1 MVMLKFQSTSN
12 FFKMGEKI
20 MSASY
25 DKFQPSQELT
35 DLLKRSG
42 SAEKIQ
48 SLEANAQF
56 AKALELPLRQGVL
69 NGDILD
75 GIFEPIRLSESATP
89 EFPLDFLAPGTEKDF
104 VAYTIPNHG
113 YIPERH
119 IEGDYVMVPTYDIG
133 ASIDY
138 LLKYARDARWDVV
151 GRAMEV
157 MEAQFVKKMNDDGW
171 HTLLAA
177 GVDRNIVVYDGDAA
191 NGQFTKRL
199 VSLMK
204 TVMRRNGGGNSTSNN
219 RGMLTDLYVS
229 PEAMEDIRNWGVDQ
243 VDEVTRREIYTA
255 ADGSI
260 NRIFGVNLHDLDEL
274 GNGQEYQLFYANEL
288 SGSQPSGHNTEIVV
302 GLDLRKRD
310 SFVMPVR
317 QEVQIFEDDSLHR
330 QKRAGFY
337 GWAEQGFA
345 VLDNRRVIL
354 GSL

>member
-1 MVMLKFQSTSN
+1 MLDNKER
-12 FFKMGEKI
+12 FK
-20 MSASY
+20 
-25 DKFQPSQELT
+25 PTPELT
-35 DLLKRSG
+35 DLLVRSG
-42 SAEKIQ
+42 SSSREVSIA
-48 SLEANAQF
+48 ANAEF

-69 NGDILD
+69 NGDILN
-75 GIFEPIRLSESATP
+75 GIFEPVTLAQSATP

-119 IEGDYVMVPTYDIG
+119 VEGDYVMVPTYDIG
-133 ASIDY
+133 SSIDY

-157 MEAQFVKKMNDDGW
+157 LEASFVKKMNDDGW

-177 GVDRNIVVYDGDAA
+177 GVDRNIVVYDSDANA
-191 NGQFTKRL
+191 SQFTKRL

-204 TVMRRNGGGNSTSNN
+204 TVMRRNGGGNSASNN

-229 PEAMEDIRNWGVDQ
+229 PEAMEDIRNWGIDQ
-243 VDEVTRREIYTA
+243 IDEVTRREIYTA
-255 ADGSI
+255 ADGSL

-274 GNGQEYQLFYANEL
+274 GVGQQYQLFYSDTLGASL
-288 SGSQPSGHNTEIVV
+288 PSGDTEIVV

-310 SFVMPVR
+310 SFIMPIR

-337 GWAEQGFA
+337 GWAELGFA
-345 VLDNRRVIL
+345 VLDNRRVL
-354 GSL
+354 VGSL